1 MMIDGVFMIIA
12 LVMAGG
18 KGLRLESEIEKPLF
32 PINDRP
38 LITYVLDNIN
48 ESELIEKTVVAVS
61 PHDPNTKEFLKNDLG
76 FSNFD
81 DSFYNSNKRNFYL
94 DTLGMGFV
102 EDLSKILEIFEVM
115 SKEDILMFINAD
127 LPLVNGEILD
137 EILNH
142 YLSQEKPALS
152 TLVPVEIFDEYGVK
166 YSYEFNGKVPS
177 GINILRSENVVQEE
191 DILIIPRY
199 ELIFNINTIDT
210 AILASKFL

>member
-1 MMIDGVFMIIA
+1 M
-12 LVMAGG
+12 
-18 KGLRLESEIEKPLF
+18 
-32 PINDRP
+32 
-38 LITYVLDNIN
+38 ITYVLDNIN